1 MTIYDLKPKFQQLL
15 MPLVNI
21 LHKRGVSPNQV
32 TIMAILLSA
41 LGGLCVLA
49 SVDNTTLLLLIP
61 VILFVRMALNAIDG
75 LLAKEFNQKTKFG
88 AVLNEL
94 GDVISDSFLYLPFV
108 YILDPVFVVIFVVLA
123 ILSEFSGVLSWAIIG
138 ERRYNG
144 PMGKSDRAFLL
155 GLLSVLIAFFDAFYI
170 ANILLSIS
178 IILLL
183 LTIYNRSKNM

>member
-21 LHKRGVSPNQV
+21 LHKKGVSPNQV

-49 SVDNTTLLLLIP
+49 SVDNTKLLLLIP

-108 YILDPVFVVIFVVLA
+108 YILDPAFVVIFVVFA

-155 GLLSVLIAFFDAFYI
+155 GLLSVLIVFFDAFYI

>member
-21 LHKRGVSPNQV
+21 LHKKGISPNQV

-49 SVDNTTLLLLIP
+49 SVDNTKLLLLIP

>member
-21 LHKRGVSPNQV
+21 LHKKGISPNQV

-49 SVDNTTLLLLIP
+49 SVDNTKLLLLIP

-75 LLAKEFNQKTKFG
+75 LLAKEFNQKTTFG

>member
-15 MPLVNI
+15 MPLVEL
-21 LHKRGVSPNQV
+21 LHKKGISPNQV

-49 SVDNTTLLLLIP
+49 SVDNIKLLLLIP

-108 YILDPVFVVIFVVLA
+108 YILEPVLVVIFVVLA
-123 ILSEFSGVLSWAIIG
+123 ILSEFSGVLSWAMIG

-144 PMGKSDRAFLL
+144 PMGKSDRAFFL

>member
-21 LHKRGVSPNQV
+21 LHKKGVSPNQV

-155 GLLSVLIAFFDAFYI
+155 GLLSVLIAFFDTFYI

>member
-21 LHKRGVSPNQV
+21 LHKKGVSPNQV

>member
-1 MTIYDLKPKFQQLL
+1 